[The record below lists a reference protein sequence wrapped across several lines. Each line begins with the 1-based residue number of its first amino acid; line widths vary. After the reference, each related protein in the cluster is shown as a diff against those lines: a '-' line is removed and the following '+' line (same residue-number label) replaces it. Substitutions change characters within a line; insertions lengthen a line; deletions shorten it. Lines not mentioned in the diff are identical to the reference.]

1 MTHTKKK
8 YRPDPH
14 AKYVLQL
21 ICLPLAL
28 ILIAAIRYVLMIVPA
43 HIVNGICLLLLLA
56 ALICIFILLP
66 LWFRN
71 TSYTL
76 HEQDIHF
83 CDLGIFIHRE
93 KANATSCTQ
102 CSTIIQ
108 TPFCQYTGMIFLP
121 LHAYGG
127 TMLLLFLKKKDAAEL
142 CIRFADLFYPITQE
156 ETHAP

>member
-43 HIVNGICLLLLLA
+43 HIVNSICLLLLLA

-71 TSYTL
+71 TSYTIT
-76 HEQDIHF
+76 EQDIISVT
-83 CDLGIFIHRE
+83 GIFIHRE
-93 KANATSCTQ
+93 KRMRLRALQ

>member
-1 MTHTKKK
+1 MTHTQKK

-71 TSYTL
+71 TSYTIT
-76 HEQDIHF
+76 EQDIISVT
-83 CDLGIFIHRE
+83 GIFIHRE
-93 KANATSCTQ
+93 KRMRLRALQ

-142 CIRFADLFYPITQE
+142 CIRFADLFYPVTQE

>member
-1 MTHTKKK
+1 MTHTKKI

-14 AKYVLQL
+14 AKYILQL

-71 TSYTL
+71 TSYTIT
-76 HEQDIHF
+76 EQDIISVT
-83 CDLGIFIHRE
+83 GIFIHRE
-93 KANATSCTQ
+93 KRMRLRALQ

-142 CIRFADLFYPITQE
+142 CIRFADLFYPVTQE

>member
-71 TSYTL
+71 TSYTIT
-76 HEQDIHF
+76 EQDIISVT
-83 CDLGIFIHRE
+83 GIFIHRE
-93 KANATSCTQ
+93 KRMRLRALQ